1 MFAGGSIPPPLRNWE
16 EAELP
21 PSLLKIIREIK
32 YKEPTPIQR
41 QAIPIGLKCR
51 DIIGI
56 AETGSGKTAAF
67 IIPILVYI
75 KSLPPIT
82 DLSRNDGPYAIV
94 LAPTRELA
102 QQIEHEALRFAKP
115 MGFNVVSIVGGH
127 AIEEQ
132 VHNLRNGAEIV
143 IATPGR
149 LVDCLEKH
157 VLVLS
162 QCNYVVMDEADR
174 MIDMGFEE
182 DVQRV
187 LDALPLSN
195 VKPDTEEAENPEL
208 MSRIVRLGRKDLRY
222 RQTVMF
228 SATMP
233 PALERIAKK
242 YMRRPATV
250 VIGNA
255 GQAVDTVEQ
264 RVIMVSSD
272 ETKRKK
278 KLEEILNSDQEG
290 PVIVFVKEKRM
301 CESLSRDLSR
311 WGVCF
316 LSLTKLIVF

>member
-1 MFAGGSIPPPLRNWE
+1 MRNWE

-21 PSLLKIIREIK
+21 PALLKIIREIK

-67 IIPILVYI
+67 VIPILVYI
-75 KSLPPIT
+75 KSLPSIN
-82 DLSRNDGPYAIV
+82 DFSRNDGPYAIV

-102 QQIEHEALRFAKP
+102 QQIEHEAQRFAKP

-149 LVDCLEKH
+149 LVDCLAKH

-182 DVQRV
+182 DVQRI

-208 MSRIVRLGRKDLRY
+208 MSRIVRLGKKDLRY

-250 VIGNA
+250 IIGNA

-301 CESLSRDLSR
+301 CESLARDLSR
-311 WGVCF
+311 WGVCIF
-316 LSLTKLIVF
+316 SLAKLIVF